1 MLKIIPEPK
10 EIIYMEGEV
19 GDGLFIIT
27 EPNIPKEGYEL
38 YLNEKGITIYAS
50 DKEGVFYAQKSLEQI
65 IAQCEKLP
73 CVVVKDAPKYSY
85 RGFMLDCSRHFFTVE
100 EILKQID
107 VLADL
112 KINKFHWHLTDD
124 QGWRI
129 EIEEYPDL
137 VNIGSKRYSTRKDN
151 LPVTG
156 YYTKSDIR
164 KVVSYCSERF
174 IEVIPELDMPG
185 HFTAAIASYP
195 FLGCENK
202 QIKVSEHF
210 GIHSDIACAGK
221 ESTYIFI
228 KKVLEEIIELFPSDY
243 IHLGGDE
250 ALKLKW
256 INCPDCQK
264 TIKEKNLKDEEELQG
279 AFLSEIIKFIN
290 SRGKKAILW
299 NDGLLGGN
307 ISGNYTVQYWKE
319 SKRFIEVTNKEAAKG
334 RKVIYSPFFSFYLD
348 YPCGMTPLKKVYNYK
363 NKISD
368 EAISGMEAP
377 LWTEY
382 VPNVKQLEFMTYPRL
397 AAFAE
402 RAWSTEINYFLFI
415 KKLNSFLSYLNNNDI
430 DYNNNYNPTIFGRI
444 LETAKFFIN
453 AYDST
458 LKEASKE
465 MLASKKAWNKKYK

>member
-10 EIIYMEGEV
+10 QIIYMEGEV
-19 GDGLFIIT
+19 GDGLFILT

-50 DKEGVFYAQKSLEQI
+50 DKEGVFYAQKTLEQI

-73 CVVVKDAPKYSY
+73 CVVVKDSPKYSY

-151 LPVTG
+151 LPVNG

-264 TIKEKNLKDEEELQG
+264 AIKEKNLKDEEELQG

-363 NKISD
+363 SKISD

-382 VPNVKQLEFMTYPRL
+382 VPNVKRLEFMTYPRI

-402 RAWSTEINYFLFI
+402 RAWSTEINYSLFI
-415 KKLNSFLSYLNNNDI
+415 KKLNSFLSYLNTNDI
-430 DYNNNYNPTIFGRI
+430 NYNNNYNPSIFGRVF
-444 LETAKFFIN
+444 ETAKFFIN

>member
-1 MLKIIPEPK
+1 MLKIIPQPK
-10 EIIYMEGEV
+10 EIIYMEGDV
-19 GDGLFIIT
+19 GDGIFSIT
-27 EPNIPKEGYEL
+27 EPKLPKEGYEL
-38 YLNEKGITIYAS
+38 YLNEKGITIYSS
-50 DKEGVFYAQKSLEQI
+50 DKEGAFYAQKTLEQI

-73 CVVVKDAPKYSY
+73 NVVIKDSPKYLY
-85 RGFMLDCSRHFFTVE
+85 RGYMLDCSRHFFTVE

-129 EIEEYPDL
+129 EIEQYPLL
-137 VNIGSKRYSTRKDN
+137 VTTGSKRNSTRNDN
-151 LPVTG
+151 LPVSG
-156 YYTKSDIR
+156 YYTKADIK
-164 KVVSYCSERF
+164 KVVSYCTERF

-195 FLGCENK
+195 LLGCEDK
-202 QIKVSEHF
+202 PLEVSEHF

-228 KKVLEEIIELFPSDY
+228 KKILEEIIELFPSDY

-256 INCPDCQK
+256 LNCPYCQK
-264 TIKEKNLKDEEELQG
+264 AIKEKNLKNEEELQG
-279 AFLSEIIKFIN
+279 AFLSEIIKFVN

-307 ISGNYTVQYWKE
+307 ISGDYTVQYWKE
-319 SKRFIEVTNKEAAKG
+319 GKRFIEVTNNEAAKG
-334 RKVIYSPFFSFYLD
+334 RTVIYSPFFSFYLD

-363 NKISD
+363 TKISD
-368 EAISGMEAP
+368 EAINGMEAP

-382 VPNVKQLEFMTYPRL
+382 VTNVKQLEFMTYPRI

-402 RAWSTEINYFLFI
+402 RAWSNEANYTLFKIKLKLFLT
-415 KKLNSFLSYLNNNDI
+415 YLKNNDI
-430 DYNNNYNPTIFGRI
+430 NYNNNYNPSIIER
-444 LETAKFFIN
+444 LLQTAKFFAN
-453 AYDST
+453 AFDST
-458 LKEASKE
+458 LRKASKE
-465 MLASKKAWNKKYK
+465 MIASKKAWNKKYK

>member
-1 MLKIIPEPK
+1 MLKIIPQPK
-10 EIIYMEGEV
+10 QIICSEGVV
-19 GDGLFIIT
+19 GDGLFT
-27 EPNIPKEGYEL
+27 VCEPKIPKEGYEL

-50 DKEGVFYAQKSLEQI
+50 DKEGIFYAQKTLEQI

-73 CVVVKDAPKYSY
+73 SVIIKDAPKYPY

-107 VLADL
+107 VIASL

-129 EIEEYPDL
+129 EIEEYPEL
-137 VNIGSKRYSTRKDN
+137 TKIGSKRNSTRNDN
-151 LPVTG
+151 KPVSG
-156 YYTKSDIR
+156 YYTKADIR
-164 KVVSYCSERF
+164 KVVDYCCERC
-174 IEVIPELDMPG
+174 IEVIPEFDMPG
-185 HFTAAIASYP
+185 HFTAAIAAYP
-195 FLGCENK
+195 YLGCTDK

-256 INCPDCQK
+256 INCPECQK
-264 TIKEKNLKDEEELQG
+264 VMREKNLKDEEELQG
-279 AFLSEIIKFIN
+279 FFLSEIIKFIN

-307 ISGNYTVQYWKE
+307 INGDYTVQYWKE
-319 SKRFIEVTNKEAAKG
+319 SKRFIEVTDNEAAKG

-363 NKISD
+363 QKISC

-382 VPNVKQLEFMTYPRL
+382 VDNVKQLEFMAYPRIV
-397 AAFAE
+397 AFAE
-402 RAWSTEINYFLFI
+402 RAWSEEANYSLFL
-415 KKLNSFLSYLNNNDI
+415 KKLDTYLANLKNTDI
-430 DYNNNYNPTIFGRI
+430 TFNCNFNPSTLERI
-444 LETAKFFIN
+444 SETAKFFRN
-453 AYDST
+453 AFDKT
-458 LKEASKE
+458 LREASKE
-465 MLASKKAWNKKYK
+465 MVASKKAWNKKYK